1 MLLDPGREYR
11 RWLEQA
17 RSDLDDAEFSAN
29 GGRFNL
35 ACFLAQQAEKALKAY
50 LYLVGNQVV
59 WGHSVA
65 ELVDDAKQYDPM
77 FRDLREKGAFLDR
90 FLPSHTLPKRSARR
104 HPQGCLHRQGRR
116 RGHVRGA
123 RDNRFRLRK
132 EQTLNPPTTRF
143 IYHIIPFKQQHGSY
157 MPLLY
162 LLM

>member
-1 MLLDPGREYR
+1 MPLDPEREYR

-35 ACFLAQQAEKALKAY
+35 ACFLAQQAAEKALKAY

-77 FRDLREKGAFLDR
+77 FRDLREKGAFLDH
-90 FLPSHTLPKRSARR
+90 FCLPTRYPNGLPGGIPRDAFTAKDAGEATSAAREIIDFVSARGK
-104 HPQGCLHRQGRR
+104 P
-116 RGHVRGA
+116 
-123 RDNRFRLRK
+123 
-132 EQTLNPPTTRF
+132 
-143 IYHIIPFKQQHGSY
+143 
-157 MPLLY
+157 
-162 LLM
+162 